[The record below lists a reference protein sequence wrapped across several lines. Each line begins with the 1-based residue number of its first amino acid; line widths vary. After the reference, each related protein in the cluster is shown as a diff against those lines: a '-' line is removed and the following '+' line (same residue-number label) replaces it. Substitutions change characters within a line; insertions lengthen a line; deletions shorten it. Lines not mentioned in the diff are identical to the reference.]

1 MSCPSSK
8 NTLQPKQKKA
18 DLQEKK
24 FGNQIVSILTKN
36 LFFSLKEISNALGG
50 KINTKIIRNIL
61 KKRGYKYK
69 KFNPVPFI
77 SALQKQRRIEFSV
90 SHIFNNTDFSG
101 VVFSDEKK
109 FNLRGP
115 DRSLMIWSNLAQ
127 KYQNKES
134 IMVHASFC
142 AEKKFPINSVEEK
155 LNSLKYQNLLRDKVF
170 PQIKTYFGSKK
181 FIWQQDNAPC
191 HVSKSTLE
199 FLNEENV
206 KTMKWPANS
215 PDLNPIEN
223 LWSVVSY
230 KVYKTQKVYFSKQS
244 LWDEIPTSLTRKL
257 VKSMKDRLKAVLL
270 GNGNITSF

>member
-1 MSCPSSK
+1 MTKKRKLDHCQNREELARKIIGGRKEGISIRNIAKTYNLPPTTVYRLSCPSSK

-101 VVFSDEKK
+101 VVFSDEK
-109 FNLRGP
+109 NLI
-115 DRSLMIWSNLAQ
+115 SEALT
-127 KYQNKES
+127 E
-134 IMVHASFC
+134 AS
-142 AEKKFPINSVEEK
+142 
-155 LNSLKYQNLLRDKVF
+155 
-170 PQIKTYFGSKK
+170 
-181 FIWQQDNAPC
+181 
-191 HVSKSTLE
+191 
-199 FLNEENV
+199 
-206 KTMKWPANS
+206 
-215 PDLNPIEN
+215 
-223 LWSVVSY
+223 
-230 KVYKTQKVYFSKQS
+230 
-244 LWDEIPTSLTRKL
+244 
-257 VKSMKDRLKAVLL
+257 
-270 GNGNITSF
+270 